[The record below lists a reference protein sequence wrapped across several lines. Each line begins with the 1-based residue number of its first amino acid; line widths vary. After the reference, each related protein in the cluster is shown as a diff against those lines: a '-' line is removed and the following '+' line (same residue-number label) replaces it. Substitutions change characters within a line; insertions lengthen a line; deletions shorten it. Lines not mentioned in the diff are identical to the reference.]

1 MPLMVDPGLYLTTK
15 SNIFWVSPRRA
26 LPTAFKLFTGQ
37 YYLKKAVFVLYGC
50 RAFFRTCV
58 NMDTSENCHDLKF
71 KGLLCLKDII
81 CYLILHF

>member
-1 MPLMVDPGLYLTTK
+1 MEGMIVTFDDLGRDKRAMPLMVDPGLYLTTK

-50 RAFFRTCV
+50 
-58 NMDTSENCHDLKF
+58 
-71 KGLLCLKDII
+71 
-81 CYLILHF
+81 